1 IHIAAISYIRRQ
13 EGTPIESLPEKVN
26 HLEMSN
32 CSMVELSIISL
43 TECDISKNK
52 FKMLSLNETLKKVES
67 LNLSGNLITQIDPT
81 SPIILLTSLDISQN
95 LVSEISDRLGKFLP
109 ILKYFNL
116 SRNKISF
123 LQSRLLPES
132 LIKLDISNN
141 AITTI
146 VEDIL
151 GRLTKFNV
159 LTVQGKHFFC
169 NCDLHWFV
177 NTYIHRPN
185 LRKSKMQLSTR

>member
-1 IHIAAISYIRRQ
+1 SEGGVCSGEERGGKSFKSISNLTVFKIQ
-13 EGTPIESLPEKVN
+13 NNKITGLFPEYFP
-26 HLEMSN
+26 LA
-32 CSMVELSIISL
+32 L

-123 LQSRLLPES
+123 LQSRLNISDGQGDSDYLILGQRHGEIPADIRDQHHIVTRTKKACRRHQINS
-132 LIKLDISNN
+132 LILH
-141 AITTI
+141 AFCF
-146 VEDIL
+146 
-151 GRLTKFNV
+151 LTSS
-159 LTVQGKHFFC
+159 LPDHE
-169 NCDLHWFV
+169 
-177 NTYIHRPN
+177 
-185 LRKSKMQLSTR
+185 